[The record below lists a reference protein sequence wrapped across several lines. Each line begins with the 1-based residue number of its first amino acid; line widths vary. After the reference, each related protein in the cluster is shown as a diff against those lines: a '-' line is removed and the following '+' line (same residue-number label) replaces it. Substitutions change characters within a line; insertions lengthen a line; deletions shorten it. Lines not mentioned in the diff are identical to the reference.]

1 MTYVNAYFECFD
13 ALKPE
18 AVSYGHSLAVT
29 DPFGFLFI
37 STNDLQSSDSTRMNS
52 ESKTPKSRVYIEN
65 VLTILVDISE
75 GNVLVDPGNQTQPT
89 NVLDL
94 AKYNDEDCNS
104 ERPLGDAC
112 TLYVKQA
119 ATRKESIASKTCLHN
134 TCPDLCPT

>member
-1 MTYVNAYFECFD
+1 
-13 ALKPE
+13 
-18 AVSYGHSLAVT
+18 
-29 DPFGFLFI
+29 
-37 STNDLQSSDSTRMNS
+37 MNS
-52 ESKTPKSRVYIEN
+52 ESKTPKSRVDIEN

-94 AKYNDEDCNS
+94 AEYNDGDCDS
-104 ERPLGDAC
+104 ERPLGDTC

-119 ATRKESIASKTCLHN
+119 ATRKESIASITCLHN